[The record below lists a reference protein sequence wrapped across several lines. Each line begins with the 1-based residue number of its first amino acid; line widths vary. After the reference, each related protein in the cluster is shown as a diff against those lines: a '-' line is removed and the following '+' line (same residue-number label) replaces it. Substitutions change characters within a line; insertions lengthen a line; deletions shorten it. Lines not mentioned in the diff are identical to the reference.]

1 MPQISGQQAQ
11 VLRDALLDAF
21 PSTSRLDEMIQ
32 YQLNDNR
39 ERFALGGDLDE
50 IYRKVINE
58 FNRNWQIPKL
68 IQAARAANPHNPLLA
83 GAQQDLARPGVAII
97 EQVAL
102 GQQPIASGK
111 ALQRFIK
118 ESNGLKEPRQWRERM
133 ARAESAVCRI
143 EILPPGGTPIFGTGS
158 LVAPDL
164 VITNYHVVESVHK
177 AVVSP
182 TNVQLRFDFALLA
195 DGVTP
200 DKGTVYRLDLSDWL
214 VDYSTY
220 SELDMVASPSAD
232 PPVDQLDFALLRVDG
247 SPGDE
252 PVGGAANQ
260 QESAE
265 PRGFLLVSST
275 PYTFATNSALFIL
288 QHPAGAD
295 LKLALDTEAVLS
307 VNSNGTRVRYRTN
320 TDEGSSGSPCF
331 DDRWNLVA
339 LHHAGD
345 PKFAPLYH
353 PQYNQGIPF
362 AAIRALLE
370 QRNKLALLAK

>member
-1 MPQISGQQAQ
+1 MPQISGQQAKM
-11 VLRDALLDAF
+11 LRDGLIDAF
-21 PSTSRLDEMIQ
+21 PTTSRLDEMLLH
-32 YQLNDNR
+32 QLDVNR
-39 ERFALGGDLDE
+39 QRIALGDDLDE
-50 IYRKVINE
+50 IVRKVIGE
-58 FNRNWQIPKL
+58 FNRNWEIPKL
-68 IQAARAANPHNPLLA
+68 IQAGRAANPHNPVLA
-83 GAQQDLARPGVAII
+83 TTQQDLARPGVAVI
-97 EQVAL
+97 EHIAL
-102 GQQPIASGK
+102 EQQPIASGK
-111 ALQRFIK
+111 DLERFIK

-133 ARAESAVCRI
+133 ARAESAVCRV
-143 EILPPGGTPIFGTGS
+143 EILQPGADPILGTGF

-164 VITNYHVVESVHK
+164 VITNYHVIELIHK
-177 AVVSP
+177 GVVLP

-200 DKGTVYRLDLSDWL
+200 DQGTIYRLDQSDWL

-220 SELDMVASPSAD
+220 SELDTVVSPLTD
-232 PPVDQLDFALLRVDG
+232 PLADQLDYALLRVND
-247 SPGDE
+247 SPGDD
-252 PVGGAANQ
+252 PVGGVANQ
-260 QESAE
+260 QESAG
-265 PRGFLLVSST
+265 PRGFLPVPSA

-288 QHPAGAD
+288 QHPAGTE
-295 LKLALDTEAVLS
+295 LKLALDTEAVIG
-307 VNSNGTRVRYRTN
+307 VNGNRTRVRYRTN

-370 QRNKLALLAK
+370 QRNKLNLLPT